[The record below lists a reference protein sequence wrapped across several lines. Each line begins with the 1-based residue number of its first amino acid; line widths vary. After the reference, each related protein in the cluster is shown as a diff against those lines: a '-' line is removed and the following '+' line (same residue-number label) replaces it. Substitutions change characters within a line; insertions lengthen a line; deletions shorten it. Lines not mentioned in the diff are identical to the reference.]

1 MDPHRSKAI
10 DFWNATSDGAAG
22 ANVLTKAAEA
32 GKRHTVTHI
41 AGSGDAAATVTLE
54 FGATVVWQKTFGG
67 AFTFSETLPPGE
79 YTAAVNQAVIL
90 RISAA
95 TADSKADMA
104 GYDIPG

>member
-10 DFWNATSDGAAG
+10 GFWNDTQAGGAG
-22 ANVLTKAAEA
+22 ANVLTRAAA
-32 GKRHTVTHI
+32 SSKRHTVTHI

-54 FGATVVWQKTFGG
+54 FGGTVVWQKTFGG

-95 TADSKADMA
+95 TAVSRADMA